1 MIMWFLILII
11 IALFIVLEVSHC
23 IQYNNIREYKKAK
36 KEICPGTVYHV
47 CTNYWTSSDNPYVE
61 PTYIDIEIISL
72 KENKKGTL
80 YVQYK
85 LGDIDVNVDTF
96 NNFFERY
103 LKYDNKVVE
112 PKNINYGF
120 DSTRKVE

>member
-11 IALFIVLEVSHC
+11 IALFIVLEVPRC
-23 IQYNNIREYKKAK
+23 IEYNKRK
-36 KEICPGTVYHV
+36 KEICPGALFHV
-47 CTNYWTSSDNPYVE
+47 CTNYWASNDNPYVE
-61 PTYIDIEIISL
+61 PKYIDIEIISS
-72 KENKKGTL
+72 KKNKNGTL

-85 LGDIDVNVDTF
+85 LGDIDVFNVDTF
-96 NNFFERY
+96 DNLFERY